1 MPPTYTICCVP
12 SAAWGLIALA
22 IRETSEWKGF
32 GNFSVP
38 GEDAKAPEDMED
50 HRRQQP
56 AEDARRVAAW
66 LFALNG
72 VAEVVEGAVAANDN
86 SLV

>member
-1 MPPTYTICCVP
+1 
-12 SAAWGLIALA
+12 
-22 IRETSEWKGF
+22 
-32 GNFSVP
+32 
-38 GEDAKAPEDMED
+38 MED